1 MYSNKFCNN
10 EHVILKSND
19 EIDTN
24 QFLTYV
30 KENWNKLIH
39 ENTRFL
45 ILTGIHGKND
55 GKLGSRDNGMLLDY
69 EFAINGLK
77 KDFEDDIK
85 DKNVQI
91 ILEDVGSH
99 VDSMKLDED
108 KFVAAVKKHNPTLIS
123 LSFCHTDKSELNDI
137 LRSAGIY
144 AVLII
149 TQDKSKIT
157 EGKYVFLD
165 DIQRQIID
173 KVANEK
179 PQNIILWG
187 SHGTG
192 KTLLLAQ
199 TLVMKISN
207 YKKQNLPIQIIV
219 SSYSNDST
227 DAPLM
232 QDLKTKYLAHIE
244 NEIYVDFVDF
254 LHLCEGILIA
264 MWCNITVTHTVM

>member
-1 MYSNKFCNN
+1 MYRNKFCTN
-10 EHVILKSND
+10 EHVILTSND

-24 QFLTYV
+24 QFVFYV
-30 KENWNKLIH
+30 KDNWNKLIH
-39 ENTRFL
+39 KNTRFL

-55 GKLGSRDNGMLLDY
+55 GKLGSKDNGMVLDY

-77 KDFEDDIK
+77 KDFKDDIE

-99 VDSMKLDED
+99 VDSMKLDEV

-137 LRSAGIY
+137 LRAAGIY
-144 AVLII
+144 AVLFI
-149 TQDKSKIT
+149 TQDKSEIT

-165 DIQRQIID
+165 EIQRQVID

-179 PQNIILWG
+179 PQNILLWG

-199 TLVMKISN
+199 ALAMKISY
-207 YKKQNLPIQIIV
+207 YKKQNLPIKIIV

-227 DAPLM
+227 DDPLM
-232 QDLKTKYLAHIE
+232 QDLKTKYLAHIVHE
-244 NEIYVDFVDF
+244 EYVHFVDF

-264 MWCNITVTHTVM
+264 I